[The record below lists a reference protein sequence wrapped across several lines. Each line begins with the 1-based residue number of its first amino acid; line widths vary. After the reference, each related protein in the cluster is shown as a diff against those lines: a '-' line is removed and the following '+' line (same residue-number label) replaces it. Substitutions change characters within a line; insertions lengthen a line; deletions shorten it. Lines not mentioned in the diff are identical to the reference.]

1 MKDRTAFEIV
11 QADVFENMKC
21 IIVDDEP
28 LAIEIL
34 ENYVGKIEGLKLE
47 GTFRNAVSAFTF
59 LQQNKVDLIFLDIQM
74 PKLSGIDFLRS
85 LKHPPKVIFTTAFRD
100 YAIEGFEL
108 EVADYLLKPIP
119 FERFLKA
126 VAKVMHQPHTEPF
139 ASAPVNSKTEEDY
152 VYFKVDKKMVKTKMS
167 EILYIESI
175 KDYVKVR
182 TIDKEIITQQKISY
196 LEESLPKQH
205 FLRIHRSFIVNCDRI
220 DAYSATDIEIG
231 KFHIPIGRNYKNDVI
246 RLLSKN
252 VF

>member
-1 MKDRTAFEIV
+1 
-11 QADVFENMKC
+11 MKC

-34 ENYVGKIEGLKLE
+34 ESYVSKIEQLKLE
-47 GTFRNAVSAFTF
+47 ATFRNAVSAFTF
-59 LQQNKVDLIFLDIQM
+59 LQQNSVDLMFLDIQM
-74 PKLSGIDFLRS
+74 PKLSGIDFLKS
-85 LKHPPKVIFTTAFRD
+85 LKNPPKVIFTTAFRD

-126 VAKVMHQPHTEPF
+126 VGKVLHQPGAAAHAFPTTAKAEPSDDF
-139 ASAPVNSKTEEDY
+139 
-152 VYFKVDKKMVKTKMS
+152 VYFKVDKKMVKTRMDD
-167 EILYIESI
+167 ILYIESV

-182 TIDKEIITQQKISY
+182 TADKEIVTQQKISY
-196 LEESLPKQH
+196 LEESLPKDQ
-205 FLRIHRSFIVNCDRI
+205 FLRIHRSFIINRSRI
-220 DAYSATDIEIG
+220 DAYSATDVEIG

-246 RLLSKN
+246 RVLSKN